1 MLLPAVP
8 LPLIAAVV
16 AVSLAAGAG
25 GAWKVQAWRWA
36 AADAERVQQQA
47 EANRMA
53 EKRSGAAGLAYE
65 RSRAAAAV
73 ERQIVYQEVERVVD
87 RPVYRDRECLDADGV
102 RLVNAAGQQPVPAGI
117 ADPAVPGPA
126 AAD

>member
-1 MLLPAVP
+1 MLRGIP
-8 LPLIAAVV
+8 LPLISAAVAL
-16 AVSLAAGAG
+16 AVGAGA
-25 GAWKVQAWRWA
+25 AWQMQAWRWA

-53 EKRSGAAGLAYE
+53 EQRSGAAGLAYE
-65 RSRAAAAV
+65 QTRAAAAV

-102 RLVNAAGQQPVPAGI
+102 RIVNAASQQPGTAGI

-126 AAD
+126 PAD

>member
-1 MLLPAVP
+1 MLPAVP

-16 AVSLAAGAG
+16 ALAVGAG

-47 EANRMA
+47 EATRMA

-65 RSRAAAAV
+65 PSRAAAAV
-73 ERQIVYQEVERVVD
+73 ERQIVYQEVERVID

-102 RLVNAAGQQPVPAGI
+102 RIVNAASQQPAPASGPD
-117 ADPAVPGPA
+117 AAVPGPA